1 MSPKIFP
8 FAHRPSPEDQARR
21 WIVRIDAGPLTPSE
35 REQLRAWLGEDGRHA
50 QLLDTHALLW
60 NAAAKAAFAPSPA
73 PASDRA
79 RLGAGAQRWLAPALT
94 ACACVLVAGGLWL
107 GLWNPLPQDASPSPT
122 ISTAIGEHRPV
133 ALTDGSHM
141 HLNTGSKARVVF
153 SKERRRIQ
161 LDAGEGYF
169 DVAKDAA
176 RPFEVAVGSTIVR
189 AVGTRFLVHRQA
201 NGRAEVTV
209 FEGVVELIKAQ
220 ADAPAPGAQRAQ
232 PSQPP
237 VRLVMGQSATEQ
249 EHVVVLRSLLEP
261 VLEQKLAW
269 QHDRIVFDNTPL
281 AVAVEQVNRYS
292 TVPLVLGDDMLRD
305 VHVSGAFSTHD
316 IPVFLRSLEQG
327 FGLRVDQRPEVYLI
341 LRGRSR

>member
-8 FAHRPSPEDQARR
+8 FAHQPSPENQARS
-21 WIVRIDAGPLTPSE
+21 WIARIDAGPLTPSE
-35 REQLRAWLGEDGRHA
+35 REQLRAWLDEDGRHA

-73 PASDRA
+73 PATDRA

-107 GLWNPLPQDASPSPT
+107 GQWSPLPQDASPAQT

-133 ALTDGSHM
+133 VLADGSHM
-141 HLNTGSKARVVF
+141 HLNTHSTARVVF
-153 SKERRRIQ
+153 SKDRRRIQ

-201 NGRAEVTV
+201 NGQAEVTV

-220 ADAPAPGAQRAQ
+220 ADAPAPGGGRAQ

-237 VRLVMGQSATEQ
+237 VRLVVGQSATEHEQ
-249 EHVVVLRSLLEP
+249 IVVVRSFPEP
-261 VLEQKLAW
+261 ALDQKLAW

-281 AVAVEQVNRYS
+281 AAAVEQVNRYG
-292 TVPLVLGDDMLRD
+292 TVPLVLGDDVPRD
-305 VHVSGAFSTHD
+305 VRVSGAFSTRD

-327 FGLRVDQRPEVYLI
+327 FGLRVERRLEGYLI
-341 LRGRSR
+341 SRSGSR